1 MALHVAGC
9 NKESSQPQGTE
20 AARTAEARA
29 AGAADPR
36 YASPAAL
43 LQHAKSIVDAP
54 EPDIHAFYGL
64 FHWETPEQQ
73 TWMRYVSDI
82 AVPHGNLRREYLRRF
97 PSEKWMMTIPIWF
110 YDIRIPRTDVT
121 QDDGQRA
128 QGVFSD
134 GKGATIPLHMVK
146 KDDRWWIS
154 GYSLERAGKM
164 DALQKLAAD
173 SGQSL
178 EMLLLAA
185 ADERSGVMELTARL
199 HIGDIKTVQQF
210 WQAAKESFGISE

>member
-9 NKESSQPQGTE
+9 NKKSNEPQGTE
-20 AARTAEARA
+20 AARTAA
-29 AGAADPR
+29 AMAADAADPR
-36 YASPAAL
+36 YASPTAL

-54 EPDIHAFYGL
+54 EPDMREFYGL
-64 FHWETPEQQ
+64 FRWETPEQQ

-97 PSEKWMMTIPIWF
+97 PSEKWMLTIPIWF

-134 GKGATIPLHMVK
+134 GKGATMPLHMVK
-146 KDDRWWIS
+146 ENGRWWIS

-185 ADERSGVMELTARL
+185 ADERSGVLELMGRL
-199 HIGDIKTVQQF
+199 HTGNIKTVPQF
-210 WQAAKESFGISE
+210 WQAAEETFGAPE